1 MLISNYLVMKYVKN
15 GLLSQMAQRA
25 TGVALPGLA
34 FFMILML
41 LTFRSGA
48 KEPDTTLPA
57 KKNVISYNITAPL
70 ISGWDNVVFGY
81 ERIVK
86 KNQSFSIMGGYRNF
100 PGLINPDSSLLVDN
114 HTKLGGFSISAD
126 YRFYLLKRNKIGIP
140 DGVYIG
146 PYLNYYTTSFGN
158 DITFIENNTIVNQ
171 YEITTDIAT
180 LGIGFELGYQFV
192 FWNKLTLD
200 LILFGPG
207 YAWYGGKMD
216 IKGEISIDEESELYQ
231 KLIDMAIENADFVKI
246 IDQEFEASSSGRVS
260 KLGLGFRYVVRL
272 GWYF

>member
-1 MLISNYLVMKYVKN
+1 MNMQCAQKRF
-15 GLLSQMAQRA
+15 LSQMAKPAIRV
-25 TGVALPGLA
+25 TLPGLTI
-34 FFMILML
+34 ILMML
-41 LTFRSGA
+41 ILSFRSDA
-48 KEPDTTLPA
+48 KEPDTTLRT

-86 KNQSFSIMGGYRNF
+86 KNQSFSIMCGYRNF

-146 PYLNYYTTSFGN
+146 PYFNYYTSSFGN

-231 KLIDMAIENADFVKI
+231 KLIEMAIENADYVKI

-272 GWYF
+272 GWHF